1 MVVMYDPMLIALLAK
16 VDAEL
21 VKRNL
26 LVRHAPDGSESV
38 VEPPKLQTDVRGARA
53 IAILG
58 KLTVFVL
65 ANAQSPN
72 LSIHSCLHLRPRP
85 QGWRHLQ
92 HVFDV

>member
-1 MVVMYDPMLIALLAK
+1 MDDRPSNDPMLIALLAK

-21 VKRNL
+21 VKLNV

-58 KLTVFVL
+58 KLTVFFCVCIV
-65 ANAQSPN
+65 P
-72 LSIHSCLHLRPRP
+72 
-85 QGWRHLQ
+85 W
-92 HVFDV
+92 V